1 VKTYRE
7 LVAWQQAMDLAEA
20 VYASAARL
28 PVQEQYGLSS
38 QMRRA
43 AVSIAANIAEGQG
56 LGSSKAFIRHLWIS
70 HGSVRELET
79 HVLLAERFGYF
90 APGEVGPLLDRLAA
104 VGRLVRAL
112 IRGVEGVGPSE
123 ATAGSIPPARS

>member
-28 PVQEQYGLSS
+28 PVQEQFGLSS

-43 AVSIAANIAEGQG
+43 AVSIPANIAEGQG
-56 LGSSKAFIRHLWIS
+56 LGSRKAFIRHLWIS

-79 HVLLAERFGYF
+79 HVMLAERFGYL
-90 APGEVGPLLDRLAA
+90 ASDEAVRLLDRLAA

-112 IRGVEGVGPSE
+112 LRGVERDVQ
-123 ATAGSIPPARS
+123 A

>member
-1 VKTYRE
+1 MKTYRE

-20 VYASAARL
+20 VYAAAARL
-28 PVQEQYGLSS
+28 PMQEQFGLSS

-56 LGSSKAFIRHLWIS
+56 LGSSRAFIRHLWIS

-79 HVLLAERFGYF
+79 HVLLAERLGYL
-90 APGEVGPLLDRLAA
+90 APAEVRPLLDRLAG

-112 IRGVEGVGPSE
+112 IHGVEGAGQSQ
-123 ATAGSIPPARS
+123 ATAGTLRPARS